1 MTLVSAIKAFFKA
14 FKDPKKTEEFLNDTP
29 TLCISKSPADPS
41 HIRLLGALQQTGRF
55 IDFLKEDIKDY
66 SDAQVGAAVRQIHQD
81 CSRIVEEMVTIRSV
95 LEEEEG
101 TTIKVPQG
109 YDPSQIKLVGK
120 VDGKGPYTGKV
131 VHKGWIAH
139 KRSLPK
145 NFTVQNPDVIAPAE
159 VEVR

>member
-1 MTLVSAIKAFFKA
+1 MSLVSAFKAFIKA

-29 TLCISKSPADPS
+29 ICTAKTVADPS
-41 HIRLLGALQQTGRF
+41 HLRLLSMLQQTGRLV
-55 IDFLKEDIKDY
+55 DFLKEDIKDY
-66 SDAQVGAAVRQIHQD
+66 TDAQVGAAVRQIHQD
-81 CSRIVEEMVTIRSV
+81 CGKVVEELVTIRSV
-95 LEEEEG
+95 LPEEEG

-109 YDPSQIKLVGK
+109 YDPNNIKLIGK

-145 NFTVQNPDVIAPAE
+145 QHSIQNPDVIAPAE

>member
-1 MTLVSAIKAFFKA
+1 MALVSAFKAFFKA

-29 TLCISKSPADPS
+29 TCSAKTVTDPS
-41 HIRLLGALQQTGRF
+41 HLRLLSVLQQTGRL

-66 SDAQVGAAVRQIHQD
+66 TDAQVGAAARQIHQD
-81 CSRIVEEMVTIRSV
+81 CAKVVEELVTIRSV
-95 LEEEEG
+95 IPEEEG

-109 YDPSQIKLVGK
+109 YDSNNIKLIGK

-145 NFTVQNPDVIAPAE
+145 HHSTQNPDVIAPAE
-159 VEVR
+159 VEVG